1 MPQPKKDLL
10 RLVVWLG
17 GLSKHPE
24 VIGLTSG
31 LDDLKQYHPEKKML
45 VARYKQ
51 SASCTKI

>member
-1 MPQPKKDLL
+1 MPKKDLL